1 MIICDD
7 QNRVLYF
14 NAGWPGSTHDNRV
27 FRNSDIFTNREDYF
41 SEYEYLLGDSAYS
54 ASSVMVQAFKKDA
67 STACLPGDKEFFNT
81 ALAQVRI
88 TSEHCIGM
96 IKGRFRCM
104 KRNNIK
110 LKHSKQEV
118 KELVELI
125 GACLTMH
132 NLLIEYD
139 ETDIPSNWYNEMEN
153 NIDWRLYDEEEEDI
167 AHVREDGTDRR
178 QYVFNSLINN
188 YL

>member
-1 MIICDD
+1 
-7 QNRVLYF
+7 
-14 NAGWPGSTHDNRV
+14 
-27 FRNSDIFTNREDYF
+27 
-41 SEYEYLLGDSAYS
+41 
-54 ASSVMVQAFKKDA
+54 
-67 STACLPGDKEFFNT
+67 
-81 ALAQVRI
+81 
-88 TSEHCIGM
+88 M

-110 LKHSKQEV
+110 LKHSKEEV

-125 GACLTMH
+125 GACITMH

-167 AHVREDGTDRR
+167 VHVREDGTDRR